1 MKYHNEED
9 IDKFADYLIENAARK
24 VRIRKVAKE
33 QNVNYKND
41 RDYKSASAKINQ
53 AKQEFFMSVKN
64 SEKNNAE
71 LEDRLKLYLG
81 IIYALY
87 ETNIDKISD
96 EKRKNEF
103 LNVIIELVL

>member
-1 MKYHNEED
+1 MEYHNEED

-24 VRIRKVAKE
+24 VRIRKVAQE

-53 AKQEFFMSVKN
+53 AKQEFLMSVKN